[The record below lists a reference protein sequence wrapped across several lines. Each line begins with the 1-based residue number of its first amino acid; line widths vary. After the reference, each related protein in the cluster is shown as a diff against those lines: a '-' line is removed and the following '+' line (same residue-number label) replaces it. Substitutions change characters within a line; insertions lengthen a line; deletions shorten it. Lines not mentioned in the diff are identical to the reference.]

1 MKNILFLYLFSPL
14 FLFSQTNYYVALD
27 TDGGNDSLN
36 TGTIN
41 SPFNTVN
48 KALSLMNSGDTCFI
62 RSGVY
67 HEEIIID
74 GKNNIIITPYNNE
87 YVCFEG
93 THQITSNWSQYS
105 GNIYQT
111 TLSRHIW
118 QLFVDNKE
126 IGN

>member
-1 MKNILFLYLFSPL
+1 MKNILFLYLLFPL

-27 TDGGNDSLN
+27 IDGGNDSLN
-36 TGTIN
+36 TGTIT

-74 GKNNIIITPYNNE
+74 GKNNIVITPYK
-87 YVCFEG
+87 
-93 THQITSNWSQYS
+93 Q
-105 GNIYQT
+105 
-111 TLSRHIW
+111 
-118 QLFVDNKE
+118 
-126 IGN
+126 